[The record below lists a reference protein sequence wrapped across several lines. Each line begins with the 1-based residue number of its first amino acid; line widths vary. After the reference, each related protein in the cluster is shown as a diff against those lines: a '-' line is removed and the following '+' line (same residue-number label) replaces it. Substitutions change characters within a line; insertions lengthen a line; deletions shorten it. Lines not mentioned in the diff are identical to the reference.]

1 MPLTRLR
8 RFGQRLGNRLGD
20 LSVLRAVDRGERL
33 LARVLSLVL
42 LVVLVIASV
51 QLIWQLGHDLIN
63 PAHTWLGD
71 SLILLLGDLLNLL
84 IGLEVLQNITAY
96 LRRGVVQIDLV
107 LLTAITAVGRKVI
120 VLPPGSENKP
130 QLLMGLGIAVAS
142 LAAAYWLVRAAR
154 PSRPP
159 FRPSSRTGR
168 ARSSPGQDRS
178 QSPDAADAG

>member
-1 MPLTRLR
+1 MPAPRLSRLGR
-8 RFGQRLGNRLGD
+8 RFGDQA
-20 LSVLRAVDRGERL
+20 VLHAIDRGERL
-33 LARVLSLVL
+33 LARILSLMLL
-42 LVVLVIASV
+42 LVLAVASV
-51 QLIWQLGHDLIN
+51 QLFWQLGLDLIN

-120 VLPPGSENKP
+120 VLPPGAENKP
-130 QLLMGLGIAVAS
+130 QLLMGLGVAVVC

-154 PSRPP
+154 PLRPP
-159 FRPSSRTGR
+159 FRPASRTEP
-168 ARSSPGQDRS
+168 ARSSPGLDPSPSPGADDR
-178 QSPDAADAG
+178 P

>member
-1 MPLTRLR
+1 MRALCMSWLR
-8 RFGQRLGNRLGD
+8 RILGD
-20 LSVLRAVDRGERL
+20 RAVLHLVDRGERL
-33 LARVLSLVL
+33 LARLLSLMLL
-42 LVVLVIASV
+42 LVLAVAAL
-51 QLIWQLGHDLIN
+51 QLLWQLGLDLIN
-63 PAHTWLGD
+63 PNHTWLGD

-120 VLPPGSENKP
+120 VLPPGAENKP
-130 QLLMGLGIAVAS
+130 ELLMGLGVAVAC

-159 FRPSSRTGR
+159 FRPSTRTGP
-168 ARSSPGQDRS
+168 ARSSPGLDPSPSPGGADR
-178 QSPDAADAG
+178 P

>member
-1 MPLTRLR
+1 MLATRLR
-8 RFGQRLGNRLGD
+8 LLARKFGD
-20 LSVLRAVDRGERL
+20 LAVLQAVDRGERL
-33 LARVLSLVL
+33 LARILSIVL
-42 LVVLVIASV
+42 LVVLAIASA
-51 QLIWQLGHDLIN
+51 QLLWQLGLDLVN

-120 VLPPGSENKP
+120 VLPPGAEDKP
-130 QLLMGLGIAVAS
+130 QLLMGLGVAVVC

-154 PSRPP
+154 PIRPP
-159 FRPSSRTGR
+159 FRSAARTEP
-168 ARSSPGQDRS
+168 ARSSQD
-178 QSPDAADAG
+178 QHP